1 MITRLAIIAILA
13 ATPAAP
19 DGFPFNVGGDFSLM
33 DQHGMTR
40 SQADPDGH
48 FQLLFFG
55 YANCEQICSA
65 TLPLMA
71 DIVDELEEA
80 ATLRPVMITV
90 DPKRDTVDRI
100 GPPLEQYHPEFVGL
114 TGPEDDLQVAYD
126 AFSVDREVLFT
137 DPAGGEVFAHG
148 SFIYLLDGA
157 GDVLTLVP
165 PVMDVDQAV
174 RIITPYVETSGQG

>member
-1 MITRLAIIAILA
+1 MMRVLTIIAVLG
-13 ATPAAP
+13 ATPAVS
-19 DGFPFNVGGDFSLM
+19 DTFPFNIGGDFALT
-33 DQHGMTR
+33 DQRGVART
-40 SQADPDGH
+40 QADPDGH

-65 TLPLMA
+65 TLPMMA
-71 DIVDELEEA
+71 DIVDDLAGA

-90 DPKRDTVDRI
+90 DPKRDTVDQI
-100 GPPLEQYHPEFVGL
+100 GAPLEQYHPDFVGL

-137 DPAGGEVFAHG
+137 DPAGGEIFAHG
-148 SFIYLLDGA
+148 SFVYLLDGA
-157 GDVLTLVP
+157 GEVLTLVP

-174 RIITPYVETSGQG
+174 KIITPYLETTG